1 MSSNQQTAPG
11 ELDFTR
17 VFEAP
22 RELVFRCMIDPR
34 HLTHFWGP
42 VGVSAPV
49 DRIRVDPRPGGVF
62 ETVMVNDADGSE
74 YPTKATYLEVTEPER
89 LVWREEYSGM
99 TVTATAGHA
108 PPERAEPLETTR
120 RRPSRRADPRR
131 HPRPGHHRRPRPRP
145 PGPGRAPAHRPAH
158 DHHPEKPQAL
168 RPGLTG
174 IELRAT
180 DIDWSFGSG
189 APLSGPAQDLA
200 LALCARKLPTGSKAP
215 RPAPRPPGR
224 PLHRQPALNRTR
236 TTPEG
241 LLWLLAT
248 LTIRR
253 TTCT

>member
-11 ELDFTR
+11 ELDFAR

-99 TVTATAGHA
+99 TVTATFADLGGARTEVRIHQVNV
-108 PPERAEPLETTR
+108 PEPI
-120 RRPSRRADPRR
+120 RRPEA
-131 HPRPGHHRRPRPRP
+131 
-145 PGPGRAPAHRPAH
+145 
-158 DHHPEKPQAL
+158 QA
-168 RPGLTG
+168 GFLTSLDRFAAYLG
-174 IELRAT
+174 ELR
-180 DIDWSFGSG
+180 GSN
-189 APLSGPAQDLA
+189 AS
-200 LALCARKLPTGSKAP
+200 
-215 RPAPRPPGR
+215 
-224 PLHRQPALNRTR
+224 
-236 TTPEG
+236 
-241 LLWLLAT
+241 
-248 LTIRR
+248 
-253 TTCT
+253 